1 VLWALA
7 LACSLPACRR
17 DFEAEARHSPPGVVP
32 APRHFTQAGGQ
43 PLGPAALVVSDTPSD
58 LVLSAAEEIN
68 LRLRELGEPP
78 LRVVSGGSPDDAAFA
93 GRRIALAIAPHAAGG
108 RPQGYTLDST
118 DPAFVRLAGR
128 DAQGLLWAAVT
139 LRRLLQADTEG
150 RVTLASATVSDWP
163 DFPLRMVN
171 PLTRYPRE
179 RSEAGLLDALRRRPD
194 EPGRYADAYAHETKA
209 VLDFLV
215 RLKLNLAWLPLG
227 GVPHTLDALEAAAG
241 RRERADAFLAT
252 LRRVTDYARAR
263 GVTVCEAVPCDAGV
277 SPGDDADPEASRCA
291 LHHSTKRYYC
301 WSLDGRTRRRAEQ
314 AARLFGQAGYGL
326 VLLQLPDARYADANL
341 WERRCQACR
350 ARWGEDRAAADAHLL
365 NLWHRAFRQHAP
377 AVSLLAVP
385 SPADPGILL
394 QPDHPDHDR
403 RRAYWASLHA
413 RLDAPE
419 SFALAVRESAQ
430 PAIQAFSRLVRPRPL
445 FVLWNIDA
453 TAGDDAWCPL
463 FSSRARHAVTFARA
477 GSVAGVLA
485 TATSCSPLAAAAG
498 AQYLWNADSPGAE
511 PWPGDLDVERDGSE
525 PAPFFGAALPS
536 LLAAAYGDKAGPPL
550 AEVFLGCVSPSYCAL
565 PGEVA
570 RLAETANSVS
580 RMRQQYAALVR
591 ASASLER
598 VWQRFETGE
607 RHLIYTDAAPAFY
620 GLTEQVARARVWAS
634 YHSVHLGVAEA
645 LRAGRPRP
653 AIAAELSDAIPRVAA
668 DAAAGR
674 RLAARVAAR
683 PRAGAAEPSPWV
695 ARSLRALDSSE
706 AEAALVGR
714 LERLLKVVRGTTLE
728 LRESPEAATRS
739 LPLVPKDGEGVTLR
753 GKGAARLRLVRYP
766 ARGGSAI
773 QIEGLTQPWHD
784 GAAVGFPAVD
794 VARHLGARSALRF
807 YINGGAAGGQQLT
820 FWLYARGAGGDP
832 APPDTKWP
840 YVALGDY
847 VAVDDLEATWQ
858 LVSIPLDRLLPAG
871 YTQVTGF
878 GLNNATYGE
887 VCGPVWIDTLY
898 VAPDAK
904 PVEVEV
910 PVQEPPAQA
919 PATEARVLAVG
930 VQPTTAMAADGPVS
944 RLMLALNVVGNGYLS
959 NVRITLRVL
968 DRDGE
973 ELLAREAVAAEQ
985 MRTPWWSP
993 SIRCHLT
1000 RLVPKCRLEMTLASD
1015 EVRGTGAV
1023 DVTW

>member
-1 VLWALA
+1 
-7 LACSLPACRR
+7 
-17 DFEAEARHSPPGVVP
+17 VP
-32 APRHFTQAGGQ
+32 APRQFELSGEQ
-43 PLGPAALVVSDTPSD
+43 PLGPAVLVVPGTPSD

-68 LRLRELGEPP
+68 LRLRELGHPP
-78 LRVVSGGSPDDAAFA
+78 LRVVSAGSPDEAAFA
-93 GRRIALAIAPHAAGG
+93 GRRIELAIAPGAAQG
-108 RPQGYTLDST
+108 RPQGYAIDST
-118 DPAFVRLAGR
+118 GPTRVRLVGR

-139 LRRLLQADTEG
+139 LRRLLQADPGG
-150 RVTLASATVSDWP
+150 RPTLTSAIVNDWP

-179 RSEAGLLDALRRRPD
+179 RTEAGLLDALRRRPD

-209 VLDFLV
+209 ALDFLV

-241 RRERADAFLAT
+241 TREKAELFLAA

-263 GVTVCEAVPCDAGV
+263 GVTVCEAVPCDVGV
-277 SPGDDADPEASRCA
+277 SPADDTDPEVSRCA
-291 LHHSTKRYYC
+291 RHHTTRRYYC
-301 WSLDGRTRRRAEQ
+301 WSLDDRIRRRAEQ
-314 AARLFGQAGYGL
+314 AARLLGQAGYGL
-326 VLLQLPDARYADANL
+326 VLLQLPDTRYADANL

-350 ARWGEDRAAADAHLL
+350 TRWGEDRATADAHLL
-365 NLWHRAFRQHAP
+365 NLWHRVFRQHAP

-394 QPDHPDHDR
+394 HPDHPTHDR
-403 RRAYWASLHA
+403 LRAYWASLHEH
-413 RLDAPE
+413 LDAPQ
-419 SFALAVRESAQ
+419 SFAVAVRESAQ
-430 PAIQAFSRLVRPRPL
+430 PAIEAFSRLVKPRPL
-445 FVLWNIDA
+445 YVLWNTDS

-477 GSVAGVLA
+477 GRMAGVLA
-485 TATSCSPLAAAAG
+485 TSTSCSLLAAAAG

-511 PWPGDLDVERDGSE
+511 PWAGDLNVERDGSE
-525 PAPFFGAALPS
+525 PAAFFGAALPP
-536 LLAAAYGDKAGPPL
+536 LLAAAYGDKAGPAL

-565 PGEVA
+565 PGDVA
-570 RLAETANSVS
+570 RLAETANSAS

-607 RHLIYTDAAPAFY
+607 RQLIYTDAAPSFY
-620 GLTEQVARARVWAS
+620 GLTEQVAHARVWAS

-645 LRAGRPRP
+645 LRAGRSRR

-668 DAAAGR
+668 DAATGR
-674 RLAARVAAR
+674 RLVARVAAR
-683 PRAGAAEPSPWV
+683 PRAGAAEPSHWV

-714 LERLLKVVRGTTLE
+714 LERLLKLVRGASVE
-728 LRESPEAATRS
+728 LREPLAAAPEALPLLPEAAEA
-739 LPLVPKDGEGVTLR
+739 LTLR
-753 GKGAARLRLVRYP
+753 GKGAAHLSLVHYP
-766 ARGGSAI
+766 TQGGGGSAI
-773 QIEGLTQPWHD
+773 QIEGFTQPWQD
-784 GAAVGFPAVD
+784 GAAVGFPAAD
-794 VARHLGARSALRF
+794 VTRYAGAASALRF
-807 YINGGAAGGQQLT
+807 YINGGGAGGQQLT

-832 APPDTKWP
+832 APSDAKWP
-840 YVALGDY
+840 YVSLADY

-858 LVSIPLDRLLPAG
+858 LVSIPLDRLLPRG

-887 VCGPVWIDTLY
+887 VCGPVWIDTMY

-910 PVQEPPAQA
+910 PVQEPPAQP

-944 RLMLALNVVGNGYLS
+944 RLMLALKVVGNGALS
-959 NVRITLRVL
+959 NVRIVLRVI
-968 DRDGE
+968 DPDGA
-973 ELLAREAVAAEQ
+973 ELLTREAAVAER

-993 SIRCHLT
+993 SIRCHLP

-1023 DVTW
+1023 EITW